1 MRERRR
7 GSSRQFRKDP
17 PPWGGSGETSKH
29 CQQTW
34 PPNLLNLNLLN
45 TWKNSQF
52 FHDFFREKKD
62 KVEAARNWN
71 FSHQTR
77 GTFFLFGIGRRKRE
91 DLFFLPFPL
100 PLAAAVRRRPLKT
113 LRKRAGF
120 KQLYFSDGTKK
131 TARYSILHASILFGY
146 KNEAGNFEQLVKPFL
161 LFFWGGG
168 ECLLSSSVQNPAV
181 NQPRERRRNL
191 PTLTHLDLPKKK
203 FRNLRYFDPPPQP
216 APLGFFY
223 VFLLFFYGVF

>member
-1 MRERRR
+1 MNVKGILAKPELWVHFFFPSPPIGARGKKPRREREIDERLFLLLLLLSAKAAAPKLK
-7 GSSRQFRKDP
+7 GGGKNKSGVILCGKEEEEAAANFEKTP

-77 GTFFLFGIGRRKRE
+77 GTFFYLE
-91 DLFFLPFPL
+91 
-100 PLAAAVRRRPLKT
+100 
-113 LRKRAGF
+113 
-120 KQLYFSDGTKK
+120 
-131 TARYSILHASILFGY
+131 
-146 KNEAGNFEQLVKPFL
+146 
-161 LFFWGGG
+161 
-168 ECLLSSSVQNPAV
+168 SV
-181 NQPRERRRNL
+181 
-191 PTLTHLDLPKKK
+191 
-203 FRNLRYFDPPPQP
+203 
-216 APLGFFY
+216 
-223 VFLLFFYGVF
+223 